1 MEPDEELMRQ
11 LSGGRDSALNVLM
24 ERWQVPLRRFLYRY
38 TQNEAE
44 ALDLA
49 QEAFVRVYRNRGQF
63 NPGMRFSTWLFTI
76 GVNLCRNRARWW
88 RRHPSESLD
97 GLPPGEAEGAE
108 SLREASDPAGQLGA
122 KEKASAV
129 RQAVERLPHD
139 LRVVT
144 LLFEFEELSQAAIA
158 ATLGCSVK
166 AVEVRLYRARKLLRK
181 SLGPLLEETPR
192 G

>member
-11 LSGGRDSALNVLM
+11 LGGGRDTALNVLM
-24 ERWQVPLRRFLYRY
+24 ERWQLPLRRFLYRY

-49 QEAFVRVYRNRGQF
+49 QEAFVRVYRNRSQF

-88 RRHPSESLD
+88 RRHPGESLD
-97 GLPPGEAEGAE
+97 GLPPGEIEAAAG
-108 SLREASDPAGQLGA
+108 LRDENDPAGRLGA
-122 KEKASAV
+122 KEKAAAV

-158 ATLGCSVK
+158 AALGCSAK

-181 SLGPLLEETPR
+181 SLGPLLEENPR